1 MGLIRTKRG
10 KNGKHGRPFE
20 DGTGEF
26 MQRNTLYIIGNGFD
40 LHFGLPTS
48 TTDFRAILES
58 QKAPNDFSNASELLE
73 WYLPRWS
80 DFESGL
86 AYMNLDEIESDHM
99 LAPDYSSD
107 HEYDR
112 DGVIWSM
119 EN

>member
-1 MGLIRTKRG
+1 MCGNYKYDKAPEPTPWGLSRWSHGTDKDKEG

-58 QKAPNDFSNASELLE
+58 QKASNDFSNASELLE

-86 AYMNLDEIESDHM
+86 A
-99 LAPDYSSD
+99 
-107 HEYDR
+107 
-112 DGVIWSM
+112 
-119 EN
+119 